1 MGPCQWTPHEDEPSE
16 PAPPTLPCP
25 QGAAPV
31 CADRVA
37 DPISA
42 PNHLDSLPH
51 PRQPRHPQSPPPP
64 HSTALSASEP
74 LCATPRT
81 EAKPIKDRPSSC
93 GLAHCTV
100 CSVFAAMKIIL
111 LIGYSA
117 PRNRANLFHSQLF
130 SPSPPRP
137 FIHLPPIL
145 ASRRLSTSYPPVSWH
160 PKNKPRPTASTLKTP
175 PARAPLKANPPP
187 A

>member
-1 MGPCQWTPHEDEPSE
+1 MNFAPDSASAPSAGSEPWSKSRFCSPVTVLGPCQWTPHEDEPSE
-16 PAPPTLPCP
+16 PAPPTPPCP

-117 PRNRANLFHSQLF
+117 PRNRANLFQSHYFTIYIRFVF
-130 SPSPPRP
+130 S
-137 FIHLPPIL
+137 HLKF
-145 ASRRLSTSYPPVSWH
+145 S
-160 PKNKPRPTASTLKTP
+160 
-175 PARAPLKANPPP
+175 
-187 A
+187 

>member
-1 MGPCQWTPHEDEPSE
+1 MNFAPDSASAPGAGSEPWSKSRFCSPVTVMGPCQWTPHEDEPSE

-117 PRNRANLFHSQLF
+117 PRNRANLFQ
-130 SPSPPRP
+130 
-137 FIHLPPIL
+137 
-145 ASRRLSTSYPPVSWH
+145 SRSKRQNFPHKFNTLQPTEAKSRQPVLQIQ
-160 PKNKPRPTASTLKTP
+160 PG
-175 PARAPLKANPPP
+175 
-187 A
+187 